1 MEKVLY
7 LLTALQSSDEGP
19 RRTAERE
26 LFQLYSEDGFP
37 IALINVAAST
47 DFEFTGRQAAIV
59 YLRTFI
65 DECWQPPYDKYAGPP
80 IKDEVKQQVR
90 SSLLQLLSDKERK
103 IRAAAAY
110 AVSRIASYDFPEE
123 WPSLLQDLL
132 EAIPAATDEQLH
144 GLLKVLTDLVE
155 DGFSEEQFF
164 AVAHQLVEVLFH
176 VATSEARPSNIRGLA
191 VQTVRSCIELL
202 EMVKEDHPG
211 PVEQFATKV
220 VDVWMT
226 FFAQVLEKP
235 ILQLSGISDEEYHG
249 MVTLKL
255 QSYKTIGK
263 IVSVFSGTMT
273 KYMPSLFHATWSE
286 LSAAKDKYV
295 TDFVEGDEE
304 GRLSNVD
311 GLPYTLDLLMLE
323 EVDFL
328 QTCLR
333 SKSVKEEFLRAVN
346 NSTQPLE
353 QMVYACVLLAQIT
366 GEDEGLWELDY
377 NVFVAEETAMTANFT
392 TRTAASDLVMRLW
405 DWLKTPVLVALFGFA
420 AQSHAS
426 WKAAEASFYLLE
438 QAITSESDNAAVV
451 FGQVGPEMITGLLSN
466 LKKALT
472 HENVFLRAR
481 GWLLGSTLT
490 RIQSPALHEFLNEFA
505 PGCIQAASNDSSDIV
520 KISAIR
526 AIETISENVNK
537 ENIVHFQTDIVR
549 SIGAFIASQSP
560 DDREEAQDV
569 LCVLANTLKAVLRLH
584 PQLAL
589 DPSSHVFE
597 LLFTLGESGA
607 SNVYLSNVIQEI
619 VDDTA
624 DALPDDF
631 VPLCNQAVPLIIKVL
646 DADTYDQENPFTNL
660 AAELLSTVLRN
671 ATGPLPSGLVDTLM
685 PRLAQ
690 CLLNSHETP
699 LLQVRIFTAAPRG
712 YLANGKNKSGAEA
725 LKCIVE
731 NDTPQLLQWHDGN
744 GKSGLELVLLI
755 IDRLLG
761 PSLPDQ
767 AALEI
772 GGLAAEVVDKASQE
786 LGPYLPVLLQGVA
799 KRLATAAATN
809 LIQSLIVVF
818 ARLVIKQPVDVV
830 DFLATNPIGER
841 SGLQVVLSAWL
852 ENSNVFSGYAE
863 IKQNVVALANLYAL
877 NDPRVAAVSVQGDQ
891 IVEQSSRIMT
901 RAQRK
906 NNPIRY
912 TSVSA
917 PLKIVKILIMELGSG
932 SAAGSTWK
940 LDMAGAKGA
949 IEEPV
954 VEEDDEW
961 EDEDDVLDLGSP
973 AVKQALLGLGEDTE
987 RSSSALRRGGDD
999 DTQAFIVNF
1008 FREAS
1013 TNNIAGFHDIYSQ
1026 LSAEEKQSLTRIIG

>member
-1 MEKVLY
+1 MGVTKLMVTLFQPRVHY
-7 LLTALQSSDEGP
+7 LLTALQSPEEGP
-19 RRTAERE
+19 RRAAENE
-26 LFQLYSEDGFP
+26 LFQLYSQDGFP
-37 IALINVAAST
+37 LALINLAATT
-47 DFEFTGRQAAIV
+47 DLDFTSRQAAIV

-65 DECWQPPYDKYAGPP
+65 DGCWSPPYDKYAGPP

-103 IRAAAAY
+103 IRSAAAFN
-110 AVSRIASYDFPEE
+110 VSRIASHDFPEE

-132 EAIPAATDEQLH
+132 SAIPTATDEQLH

-164 AVAHQLVEVLFH
+164 AVAHQLVEVLYH
-176 VATSEARPSNIRGLA
+176 VATSEVRPSNIRSLA

-220 VDVWMT
+220 VDVWMA
-226 FFAQVLEKP
+226 FFAQILEKP
-235 ILQLSGISDEEYHG
+235 FLQLSGTNDEEYHG
-249 MVTLKL
+249 LVTLKL

-273 KYMPSLFHATWSE
+273 KYMPSLFQATWAE
-286 LSAAKDKYV
+286 MNAAKEKYV
-295 TDFVEGDEE
+295 KDFVEGDTD
-304 GRLSNVD
+304 GRLSNID

-323 EVDFL
+323 EADFL

-333 SKSVKEEFLRAVN
+333 SKSVKEEFLRAIN
-346 NSTQPLE
+346 ASTQPLE
-353 QMVYACVLLAQIT
+353 HMVYACVLLAQIT

-392 TRTAASDLVMRLW
+392 TRTAASDLVTRLL
-405 DWLKTPVLVALFGFA
+405 DWLKTPVLTALVGFA
-420 AQSHAS
+420 AQNHAG

-438 QAITSESDNAAVV
+438 QAIVSESEDPATAFAKVS
-451 FGQVGPEMITGLLSN
+451 PDMITGLLSN
-466 LKKALT
+466 LKKSLT
-472 HENVFLRAR
+472 HDNLFLRSR

-490 RIQSPALHEFLNEFA
+490 RVQSPALLEFLNDFV
-505 PGCIQAASNDSSDIV
+505 PGCIQIASSDPSEIV

-526 AIETISENVNK
+526 AIETISENVNA
-537 ENIVHFQTDIVR
+537 ENIVYYQPDIVR
-549 SIGAFIASQSP
+549 SIGAFVGSQSAE
-560 DDREEAQDV
+560 DREEAQDA
-569 LCVLANTLKAVLRLH
+569 LCVLANTLKAALRLQ
-584 PQLAL
+584 PKLAL

-607 SNVYLSNVIQEI
+607 SNVYLSNLIQEI

-624 DALPDDF
+624 ETLPDDF
-631 VPLCNQAVPLIIKVL
+631 VTLCNQAIPLIIKVL
-646 DADTYDQENPFTNL
+646 DADSYEHDNPFTNL
-660 AAELLSTVLRN
+660 AAELLATILRN
-671 ATGPLPSGLVDTLM
+671 ATGPLPSGIVATLM

-690 CLLNSHETP
+690 CLLQSFETS
-699 LLQVRIFTAAPRG
+699 LLQ
-712 YLANGKNKSGAEA
+712 SGAEA

-731 NDTPQLLQWHDGN
+731 HDTQQLLQWHDGN

-761 PSLPDQ
+761 PGLPDQ
-767 AALEI
+767 SALEI

-799 KRLATAAATN
+799 KRLAIATATN

-830 DFLATNPIGER
+830 NFLATNLIGEQ

-891 IVEQSSRIMT
+891 IVEQTSRIMT

-906 NNPIRY
+906 NNPIRH

-917 PLKIVKILIMELGSG
+917 PLKILKVLVMELGSG
-932 SAAGSTWK
+932 SANASTWK
-940 LDMAGAKGA
+940 VDMAGSKGV
-949 IEEPV
+949 EEPV
-954 VEEDDEW
+954 ADDDDEW
-961 EDEDDVLDLGSP
+961 DDEDDVLDLGSQ
-973 AVKQALLGLGEDTE
+973 AVKQALLGLGEETE
-987 RSSSALRRGGDD
+987 RSTSALRRGGDD
-999 DTQAFIVNF
+999 DTQAFVINF

-1013 TNNIAGFHDIYSQ
+1013 SKNISGFHELSNQ
-1026 LSAEEKQSLTRIIG
+1026 LSAEEKQTLSRVIN

>member
-1 MEKVLY
+1 MEKVHY
-7 LLTALQSSDEGP
+7 LLTALQSPDEGP
-19 RRTAERE
+19 RRTAEGE

-37 IALINVAAST
+37 IALINIAART
-47 DFEFTGRQAAIV
+47 DLDFTSRQAAIV

-65 DECWQPPYDKYAGPP
+65 DECWSPPYDKYAGPP

-103 IRAAAAY
+103 IRSAAAF
-110 AVSRIASYDFPEE
+110 AVSRIASHDFPEE

-132 EAIPAATDEQLH
+132 NAIPTATDEQLH

-164 AVAHQLVEVLFH
+164 AVAHQLVEVLYH
-176 VATSEARPSNIRGLA
+176 VATSEARPSTIRSLA

-220 VDVWMT
+220 VDVWMA

-235 ILQLSGISDEEYHG
+235 FLQLSGTNEEEYHG
-249 MVTLKL
+249 LVTLKL

-263 IVSVFSGTMT
+263 IVSVFAGTMT

-286 LSAAKDKYV
+286 LNAAKESYV
-295 TDFVEGDEE
+295 KDFVEGDTD

-346 NSTQPLE
+346 ASTQPLE

-405 DWLKTPVLVALFGFA
+405 DWLKTPVLVALINFA

-438 QAITSESDNAAVV
+438 QAITSESDNAIAV
-451 FGQVGPEMITGLLSN
+451 FGQLSAEMVTGLLSN
-466 LKKALT
+466 LKKSLT

-490 RIQSPALHEFLNEFA
+490 RVQSPALLEFLSELV

-526 AIETISENVNK
+526 AIETIAETVNN
-537 ENIVHFQTDIVR
+537 ENIVHFQADIVR

-560 DDREEAQDV
+560 DEREEAQDV
-569 LCVLANTLKAVLRLH
+569 LCVLANTLKAVLRLQ
-584 PQLAL
+584 PKLAL
-589 DPSSHVFE
+589 DPAAHVFE
-597 LLFTLGESGA
+597 LLFMLGESGA

-624 DALPDDF
+624 ECLPDDF

-646 DADTYDQENPFTNL
+646 DADSYDQENPFTNL
-660 AAELLSTVLRN
+660 AAELLSTILRN
-671 ATGPLPSGLVDTLM
+671 ATGPLPSGLVATLL
-685 PRLAQ
+685 PRLAH
-690 CLLNSHETP
+690 CLLHSHETA
-699 LLQVRIFTAAPRG
+699 LLQ
-712 YLANGKNKSGAEA
+712 SGAEA

-761 PSLPDQ
+761 PGLPDQ

-818 ARLVIKQPVDVV
+818 ARLVIKQPIDVV
-830 DFLATNPIGER
+830 NFLATNPIGER

-852 ENSNVFSGYAE
+852 ENSNVFSGYSE

-912 TSVSA
+912 TSVSV

-932 SAAGSTWK
+932 SAAASSWK
-940 LDMAGAKGA
+940 VDMAGSKGA
-949 IEEPV
+949 VEEPT

-961 EDEDDVLDLGSP
+961 EDDDDVLDLGSA
-973 AVKQALLGLGEDTE
+973 AVKQALLGLGEETE
-987 RSSSALRRGGDD
+987 RSASALRRGGDD

-1008 FREAS
+1008 LREAS
-1013 TNNIAGFHDIYSQ
+1013 TNNIGGFHELYNQ
-1026 LSAEEKQSLTRIIG
+1026 LNADEKQTLSRVIG